1 MIRHLFAVL
10 LILISTYSKASDIK
24 AGSYQL
30 ETRML
35 LPHLEEMRRTITT
48 EITCIKKDDVK
59 ALFPILKQPG
69 MVDCLLREDNS
80 TDHKTHYILECP
92 GKNAAKGTAVLKM
105 TKQGISAEMNAKMG
119 GKNMTFSQFSNAMR
133 LGACSN

>member
-10 LILISTYSKASDIK
+10 LILISTYSKASHIK

-48 EITCIKKDDVK
+48 EIICIKKDDVK
-59 ALFPILKQPG
+59 A
-69 MVDCLLREDNS
+69 
-80 TDHKTHYILECP
+80 
-92 GKNAAKGTAVLKM
+92 
-105 TKQGISAEMNAKMG
+105 
-119 GKNMTFSQFSNAMR
+119 
-133 LGACSN
+133 